1 MYQKI
6 LVPLDGSKLAEYAL
20 PHVKKIMKNSL
31 ARQVTIV
38 RVFSVDYPELKN
50 LHDHQGY
57 AELKKSAI
65 SEAKKYLADIEDRLS
80 AADINVNPVLIEGD
94 RPATI
99 VSDYAQSNG
108 FDLII
113 MATRGYTGQIGT
125 SPGTVKRTMLGSVAL
140 KILHEACVPVLLI
153 KTDSWMDY

>member
-20 PHVKKIMKNSL
+20 PHVRKMMKNTL
-31 ARQVTIV
+31 AIGVTIV
-38 RVFSVDYPELKN
+38 RVFSVDYPEFKN

-57 AELKKSAI
+57 VELKNSAI
-65 SEAKKYLADIEDRLS
+65 AEAKKYLTDVEAKLCVDGIK
-80 AADINVNPVLIEGD
+80 VNPVLIEGD

-99 VSDYAQSNG
+99 VSDYAKSNG

-113 MATRGYTGQIGT
+113 MATRGYTGLIGK
-125 SPGTVKRTMLGSVAL
+125 SPGTGKRTMLGSVAL

-153 KTDSWMDY
+153 KTDSWIDY

>member
-20 PHVKKIMKNSL
+20 PHVKKMMKNTM
-31 ARQVTIV
+31 AREVTIV
-38 RVFSVDYPELKN
+38 RVFSVDYPEFKN

-57 AELKKSAI
+57 VELKNSAI
-65 SEAKKYLADIEDRLS
+65 AEAKKYLTDVEAKLS
-80 AADINVNPVLIEGD
+80 AHGIKVNSVLIEGD

-113 MATRGYTGQIGT
+113 MATRGYTGLIGK
-125 SPGTVKRTMLGSVAL
+125 SPGTGKRTMLGSVAL